1 MVENKYSLTKYV
13 EAFSTIRKAAEQ
25 HAYLWNETI
34 PKEGL
39 GIIRIV
45 VDEQQDWIESYGLI
59 RGKDKRLHFYK
70 KNEDRDEGHL
80 ITIKELAKDFQR
92 HNSQGC
98 DISPNEMS
106 TRFVDSID
114 EYFRRYQ
121 LVASKVDEK
130 VKKKR
135 QALEK
140 MLSLDSED

>member
-1 MVENKYSLTKYV
+1 MPETSYPISRYTKT
-13 EAFSTIRKAAEQ
+13 FSDIRKAAEQ

-34 PKEGL
+34 PEEGL
-39 GIIRIV
+39 GILRIV
-45 VDEQQDWIESYGLI
+45 VDEQQDWIESYGI
-59 RGKDKRLHFYK
+59 AKSKDGRLHFYK

-92 HNSQGC
+92 HYNQGC
-98 DISPNEMS
+98 HISPEEIS

-135 QALEK
+135 RALEK
-140 MLSLDSED
+140 MLSLDSEN